1 MDYIIKERLNMPEI
15 SAASINMTYNR
26 PDLIK
31 KLETTNHTPTIMQT
45 CKTCSKEYNQTQATR
60 LLEKLP
66 TLPDFDYQNTCLT
79 CIKQQSSTSKTS
91 KYPNLSELRKNLDE
105 LNIIYQQAFNKWKA
119 ASKEYKALDYQENML
134 VYELNQ
140 LQEKAAKLATKKQSA
155 KPSATKKPTNS
166 ALVMQILANLS
177 PEQREAVLT
186 NLAKQSAS

>member
-1 MDYIIKERLNMPEI
+1 
-15 SAASINMTYNR
+15 
-26 PDLIK
+26 
-31 KLETTNHTPTIMQT
+31 
-45 CKTCSKEYNQTQATR
+45 
-60 LLEKLP
+60 
-66 TLPDFDYQNTCLT
+66 
-79 CIKQQSSTSKTS
+79 
-91 KYPNLSELRKNLDE
+91 
-105 LNIIYQQAFNKWKA
+105 
-119 ASKEYKALDYQENML
+119 ML